1 MSLKHRLLSF
11 SNSTKSYVASTIRHV
26 TRNERN
32 VDIALRSILRDEK
45 ILSKTNDAASYVE
58 LLRAYIEPAAL
69 RVVIAKSSK
78 GLDDVYGKRFKML
91 LETIQSNLLPLPI
104 PMALELTEEADRLR
118 GMTAPLTDDLDLG
131 LHFVIA
137 SSLGHKGRLLANVI
151 RLCRSERCLELG
163 TAHGMSA
170 MFMLGM
176 QPYVD
181 WKIHLTTVEGWEP
194 LFIFAKRLKERY
206 HEAIACHFGMTQ
218 NVLPELM
225 STLGPID
232 LMYHDAGHSREDY
245 VRDFGAVVNSLSSG
259 SVFVIDDI
267 RWEDTRF
274 SGEQAHTYRG
284 WLDVI
289 AHPRIRHAVEV
300 NGVIGMAL
308 LS

>member
-1 MSLKHRLLSF
+1 MSFKHRLLSL
-11 SNSTKSYVASTIRHV
+11 SRSTKSYVKRTIRQV

-32 VDIALRSILRDEK
+32 VDIALHSILQDKK

-58 LLRAYIEPAAL
+58 LLRSYIEPAAL

-78 GLDDVYGKRFKML
+78 SLDDLYGKRFKIL
-91 LETIQSNLLPLPI
+91 IETIQSNLLPLPI

-118 GMTAPLTDDLDLG
+118 AMTAPFSDDLDHG
-131 LHFVIA
+131 INFVIG

-163 TAHGMSA
+163 TAYGMSA

-181 WKIHLTTVEGWEP
+181 WEIHLTTVEGWEP
-194 LFIFAKRLKERY
+194 LFTFAKRLKERY
-206 HEAIACHFGMTQ
+206 HDAIACHFGMTQ
-218 NVLPELM
+218 DILPKLM

-232 LMYHDAGHSREDY
+232 LIYHDAGHSREAY
-245 VRDFGAVVNSLSSG
+245 VRDFGAVVNSLSPG
-259 SVFVIDDI
+259 SVIVIDDI
-267 RWEDTRF
+267 RWEDPRF
-274 SGEQAHTYRG
+274 DGEQADTYRG

-289 AHPRIRHAVEV
+289 AHPRIRHAMEV
-300 NGVIGMAL
+300 DGAIGVAL